1 MSPDEAG
8 EVVMANEGDNMVN
21 VMHPGGD
28 IVTDVVG
35 MTPETMEVGGL
46 GEEDGL
52 VAPGGLQLTPG
63 TVLTLEPGG
72 QLMQMLEGEPEG
84 QLVSLPL
91 SVGQYQGV
99 QQLPTLTFDSI
110 VIQEEEVAEE
120 VHETGE
126 VEDEEDDASK
136 KGKPQREMAKLEKPV
151 GRGPY
156 PCSTCGQKFDSW
168 PACKRHVKGHQLD
181 RRFRCSDCG
190 ATYNMER
197 NLMLHMAGHQTGTKL
212 VCPQCGKT
220 FSRQASLRS
229 HLSIHEEEDSL
240 ACPQVTQHDF
250 VSCR

>member
-1 MSPDEAG
+1 
-8 EVVMANEGDNMVN
+8 MANEGEMVN
-21 VMHPGGD
+21 VMDPGGD
-28 IVTDVVG
+28 IVTNVG
-35 MTPETMEVGGL
+35 ISPETMEVGGL
-46 GEEDGL
+46 VGEEEDGL
-52 VAPGGLQLTPG
+52 APGGLQLTPG

-126 VEDEEDDASK
+126 EQGEEEDASK
-136 KGKPQREMAKLEKPV
+136 KGPGRPQREMAKLEKPV

-156 PCSTCGQKFDSW
+156 PCSTCGQQFDTW
-168 PACKRHVKGHQLD
+168 PACKRHVKGHQMD

-240 ACPQVTQHDF
+240 ACPQVTQHHF
-250 VSCR
+250 RIGFCILQKKV